1 MTKILVVTDSDSL
14 ASELELQL
22 AGPHT
27 EVRRF
32 ADGRAALVA
41 VALDA
46 PDVVICDMQVS
57 NMGGIAICMDLKLEA
72 GAGRLPEVPVLL
84 LLDRPHDVFL
94 ARRAHADAWLVKPFH
109 AHELRRTVH
118 RLVDAPQ
125 SADALP
131 AQVPAGNPG

>member
-1 MTKILVVTDSDSL
+1 MGRLTGVTKILVVTDSDSL

-72 GAGRLPEVPVLL
+72 GAGRLPEGTGPAATGSA
-84 LLDRPHDVFL
+84 
-94 ARRAHADAWLVKPFH
+94 ARRLSGPACT
-109 AHELRRTVH
+109 RRCM
-118 RLVDAPQ
+118 AGK
-125 SADALP
+125 A
-131 AQVPAGNPG
+131 VPRP